1 MSTLAISVLQG
12 FFLGIVLGVSKH
24 TREHSNVVP
33 QIIALLMELSMKML
47 TTTVPS
53 WVQCLPSRLV
63 SSSSL
68 HFACVLSTF
77 RPSTWHER
85 PCWVKNWC
93 WRALATRMNC
103 HKSNSI
109 LSLWPYVA
117 IPSRPSSTGQ
127 QLESLHPAVQVFF
140 LFLLKFWRIKSWSVF
155 SRGMWSLVLQTQRS
169 QGSYR
174 TQQTFIVELV
184 CHGLQTD
191 KGKTGSRRI
200 LPDKFLSM

>member
-24 TREHSNVVP
+24 TREHSNVAP
-33 QIIALLMELSMKML
+33 QIIALLMELGMKML
-47 TTTVPS
+47 TTVPS

-85 PCWVKNWC
+85 SCWVKNWC

-117 IPSRPSSTGQ
+117 ISSRPSSTGQ

-140 LFLLKFWRIKSWSVF
+140 LFFAKILKDQV
-155 SRGMWSLVLQTQRS
+155 
-169 QGSYR
+169 
-174 TQQTFIVELV
+174 LV
-184 CHGLQTD
+184 CFQQRNVVTGFTNTKITGLLQNTANFHC
-191 KGKTGSRRI
+191 GACVPWTSNR
-200 LPDKFLSM
+200 